1 MTRFNRRGAGALVA
15 SAILLLGACTS
26 GDDDDATD
34 ATDTTD
40 DTGEAP
46 SGELGT
52 GVTEDSI
59 KVAYTF
65 VDTDALQEVGIEVFH
80 GPYADIMTSL
90 VDQLNTDG
98 GINGRTVELVNLPY
112 NPAGGN
118 TESLATCA
126 TATEDEQVFAVLG
139 GLQGETNLCIVEQN
153 ATVLVGGAQTQ
164 AFLDRARAP
173 WATAA
178 PAPDVSVQAL
188 VQALDAEGKLD
199 DATVAV
205 YGLEQ
210 DRGTIDAA
218 TQALDD
224 AGVEV
229 AFEAVNDADPAD
241 RTAIDALDATLAQRM
256 KDEGVDGLIIAGS
269 NVPFSV
275 FDQNDFHPALWVAEN
290 SILSVFAGQSDNA
303 DAFPEVLAV
312 GGAPPQAVWESE
324 PLQECLATYEEASGE
339 TLVSPDDATEDNQS
353 PYTAMA
359 DACNNFLIFTAAA
372 EAAGDTLNQDTFL
385 EGVESLGEIA
395 LPGDPA
401 FFGPDRYAGLS
412 EFYLF
417 EPNPDYGGLGSG
429 DLATLPVSDESFR
442 VEE

>member
-1 MTRFNRRGAGALVA
+1 M
-15 SAILLLGACTS
+15 
-26 GDDDDATD
+26 
-34 ATDTTD
+34 
-40 DTGEAP
+40 
-46 SGELGT
+46 
-52 GVTEDSI
+52 TEDSI
-59 KVAYTF
+59 KLAYTF
-65 VDTDALQEVGIEVFH
+65 VDTDALQEMGIEVFH

-90 VDQLNTDG
+90 VDQLNDDG

-118 TESLATCA
+118 TESLAACA

-178 PAPDVSVQAL
+178 PAADVSVQAL

-210 DRGTIDAA
+210 DQTTIDAA
-218 TQALDD
+218 TQALED

-229 AFEAVNDADPAD
+229 AFEAVNDADTAD

-256 KDEGVDGLIIAGS
+256 KDEGVDAVIIAGS

-339 TLVSPDDATEDNQS
+339 TLVVTRRRHGGRAVPVHGHGRRRATTS
-353 PYTAMA
+353 SSSRPPPRRPARPSTR
-359 DACNNFLIFTAAA
+359 TRSSR
-372 EAAGDTLNQDTFL
+372 
-385 EGVESLGEIA
+385 ESSRSGRSRCPAI
-395 LPGDPA
+395 PA

-417 EPNPDYGGLGSG
+417 EPNPDYGGFGSG
-429 DLATLPVSDESFR
+429 DQATLPVSDESFR